1 MSFRECRV
9 GDGGMAAGQS
19 KFVVGEDGDE
29 VLEGNGSGRRIR
41 VFFLSLLQPSWYFY
55 LLTQLYVKFLLLSK
69 SSS

>member
-41 VFFLSLLQPSWYFY
+41 VFFCHF
-55 LLTQLYVKFLLLSK
+55 
-69 SSS
+69 SSPPGISTF